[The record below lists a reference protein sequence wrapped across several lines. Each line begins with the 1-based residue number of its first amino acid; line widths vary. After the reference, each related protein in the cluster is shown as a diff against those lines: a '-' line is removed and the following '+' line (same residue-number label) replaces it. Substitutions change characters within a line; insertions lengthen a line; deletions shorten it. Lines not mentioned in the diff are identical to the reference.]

1 MIHIG
6 PAASELLKVVRMSGD
21 AMTAALIHYAGG
33 STISSPSKVLT
44 RDRNL
49 DVYRPLGKVWN
60 LPHAPLDNWVD
71 TAIPRLPQNLLH
83 AQEQPGARP
92 SNPCTSFAHPYD
104 RHWVG
109 SSDVGPHH
117 ER

>member
-1 MIHIG
+1 
-6 PAASELLKVVRMSGD
+6 
-21 AMTAALIHYAGG
+21 MTAALIHYAGG

-60 LPHAPLDNWVD
+60 LPHTPLDICVD
-71 TAIPRLPQNLLH
+71 TAIPRLPQNWLH
-83 AQEQPGARP
+83 AQEQRGARP
-92 SNPCTSFAHPYD
+92 SNSCTSFAHPCD